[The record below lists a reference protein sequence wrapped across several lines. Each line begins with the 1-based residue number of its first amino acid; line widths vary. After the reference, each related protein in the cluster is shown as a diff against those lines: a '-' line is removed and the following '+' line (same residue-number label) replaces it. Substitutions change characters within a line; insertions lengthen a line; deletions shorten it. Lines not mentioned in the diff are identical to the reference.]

1 MVRTIIK
8 TRICC
13 VRIWSMG
20 RHIHSY
26 SLGNFPRVSSSYL
39 VNMLFFA
46 RVKTV
51 SVHFQCSF
59 SYLKEF

>member
-39 VNMLFFA
+39 INMLFFA
-46 RVKTV
+46 RVKT
-51 SVHFQCSF
+51 
-59 SYLKEF
+59 EDG

>member
-13 VRIWSMG
+13 VKVWFMG
-20 RHIHSY
+20 RHIHIYIY

-39 VNMLFFA
+39 VNNMI
-46 RVKTV
+46 TG
-51 SVHFQCSF
+51 SVNTETSA
-59 SYLKEF
+59 